1 MGGDGPWP
9 GQWGSQVSWSAE
21 ASWEGGARGQLRPGL
36 RLSPSLR
43 EVPWLL
49 QERGGRPD
57 SQWHQ
62 PFREVVVFFILF
74 FLRHESYPLES
85 WVEEGVGGACGCVGG
100 GVLCGWPGITSW
112 TRVGPPGWES
122 WATMS
127 RRRWVQPSLLFPHH
141 PGTGYGVGSLGDI
154 FDLVDLFSDHLE
166 NHHNSREKT
175 KGQTQKTGR

>member
-1 MGGDGPWP
+1 MALTAAVGGLVFSSFSAPASGIWVVMGLGPP
-9 GQWGSQVSWSAE
+9 RTVGKSGVEQVSWSAE

-62 PFREVVVFFILF
+62 PFREVVLFFILF
-74 FLRHESYPLES
+74 FLRHDSYPLES
-85 WVEEGVGGACGCVGG
+85 WVEEGVGGACVYVGVGG
-100 GVLCGWPGITSW
+100 LCGWPVITSW

-122 WATMS
+122 RAAMS
-127 RRRWVQPSLLFPHH
+127 R
-141 PGTGYGVGSLGDI
+141 
-154 FDLVDLFSDHLE
+154 
-166 NHHNSREKT
+166 
-175 KGQTQKTGR
+175 